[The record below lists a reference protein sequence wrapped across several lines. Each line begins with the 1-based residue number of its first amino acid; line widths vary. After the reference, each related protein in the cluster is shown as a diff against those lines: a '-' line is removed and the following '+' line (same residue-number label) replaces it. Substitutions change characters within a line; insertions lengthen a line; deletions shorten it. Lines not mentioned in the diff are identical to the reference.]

1 MIPRSCLEREVPDIE
16 MMSRAEAYAA
26 AGIELSDTAIS
37 ASCRTAPLGWLLVV
51 VAAALIAFRQRRQTY
66 RRA

>member
-1 MIPRSCLEREVPDIE
+1 MSPDIE

-37 ASCRTAPLGWLLVV
+37 STRRTAPLGWLLVV
-51 VAAALIAFRQRRQTY
+51 VAALIAFRQRRQTD

>member
-1 MIPRSCLEREVPDIE
+1 

-37 ASCRTAPLGWLLVV
+37 ASRRTAPLGWLLVV
-51 VAAALIAFRQRRQTY
+51 VAAALIACRQRRQTY